1 MFRDMLH
8 IKLVPLELTQL
19 YFNVTQYNTLT
30 YIMSITPQKNLH
42 KILPSLDNSLS
53 GIVDKFILGIDSQC
67 KGSG

>member
-30 YIMSITPQKNLH
+30 YIMSINPQKTQNFT
-42 KILPSLDNSLS
+42 LP
-53 GIVDKFILGIDSQC
+53 
-67 KGSG
+67 